1 MWAMPHPTPDH
12 PPAPAMLKLSL
23 GRLERDA
30 AGRLYSP
37 AMRERV
43 ARLGAAGPRTETLGA
58 LAVADKTVSGLL
70 ERAFEQVGLSHAQ
83 VKALGI
89 IRHLGDTGAQMRV
102 IAMACNVTPRTTT
115 GVIDGLEA
123 AGLVER
129 VPDPHDRRAVIARLT
144 PEGERRLEAAIA
156 LQMQVS
162 ERLLAGLDDEEREQ
176 LRHLCLRLVEAATM
190 EAQQ

>member
-1 MWAMPHPTPDH
+1 MWDMPHPASDH
-12 PPAPAMLKLSL
+12 SPASAMLKLSL
-23 GRLERDA
+23 GGLARDA

-37 AMRERV
+37 AMRERC
-43 ARLGAAGPRTETLGA
+43 ARLGAAGPRTETLSA
-58 LAVADKTVSGLL
+58 VAVADKAVSNLL
-70 ERAFEQVGLSHAQ
+70 ERAFEQVDLSLAQ

-89 IRHLGDTGAQMRV
+89 IRHLGGGGVQMRV

-115 GVIDGLEA
+115 GVVDGLEA

-144 PEGERRLEAAIA
+144 PEGERRLESAVA
-156 LQMQVS
+156 LQVQIS
-162 ERLLAGLDDEEREQ
+162 ERLLAGFDDEERDQ

-190 EAQQ
+190 EAHQ